1 MSADVPTQTASV
13 SLDDADPQQSAH
25 MAHDY
30 TKSGRLAPVPDE
42 DAEHEVLLKDYD
54 ELDYPDPIEHG
65 HGIQAVLED
74 LLDEDEDDSES
85 FYTRLFEGWQNL
97 DIEPEEEPVV
107 LAEDVH
113 DQFDWLH
120 DDYPAHLV
128 LSSKGWM
135 VGRDVDDDLAGP
147 NAGAEALISQY
158 YEYNLSVMR
167 YDEDSG
173 KLAADLD
180 GNLRAPVSYQ
190 CWVQPQDENLVRP
203 SGDPMVCQ
211 HGEGS
216 RFKTQTTYA
225 GSKESLVRT
234 VQITNLAATALG
246 VERPDWSTFNRD
258 SWKVWKGEVHHRF
271 ASEMMDAVVQR
282 LREAKSMLEYGGRGD
297 VDGDSTMREGMF
309 VEEMVRSDR
318 WNVLGFNAFA
328 QREGI
333 ELGLKVYRING
344 SPRDDRLS
352 EPKLEAF
359 FAGTDHD
366 TELPHADEWAALRA
380 TLRQMASTV
389 AVRSGLNLGL
399 LREDD
404 YYEPRDRERID
415 TLVPTGWRAA
425 VQEAN
430 ETRLRRILNTVY
442 GQSGT
447 QSKWDLLY
455 AVATMNGTRYE
466 ELAEITGFTEDY
478 VQEMVGEFV
487 EDDVL
492 LRLSMPTL
500 VVFNNEELRLNALD
514 ELEAIH
520 PDEDLKDIRERGEQ
534 RREDRQQARENR
546 TSDADATD
554 NTDASTGDS
563 SSAEDDDD
571 GRDDAANWETFAD
584 VHLTGEQLG
593 AALDRDHIDGDHVEI
608 RTDPYPAIFTGG

>member
-30 TKSGRLAPVPDE
+30 TSTGRLAPVPDE
-42 DAEHEVLLKDYD
+42 DAGHEVLLKDYD
-54 ELDYPDPIEHG
+54 TLDYPDPIEHG

-74 LLDEDEDDSES
+74 LGDENDDSDS
-85 FYTRLFEGWQNL
+85 FYTRLFEGWQDL

-107 LAEDVH
+107 LSEDVH
-113 DQFDWLH
+113 EQFDWLH
-120 DDYPAHLV
+120 DDFPAHLV

-147 NAGAEALISQY
+147 QAGADALISQY

-190 CWVQPQDENLVRP
+190 CWVQPQDTDLVRP

-271 ASEMMDAVVQR
+271 ASEMMDAVVKR

-297 VDGDSTMREGMF
+297 VDGDGTMREGMF

-328 QREGI
+328 QRSGI
-333 ELGLKVYRING
+333 ELGMKVYRING

-380 TLRQMASTV
+380 TLRQMASTF

-430 ETRLRRILNTVY
+430 ETRLRRILNSVY

-455 AVATMNGTRYE
+455 AIAIMNGARYE
-466 ELAEITGFTEDY
+466 ELAEITGFTKDY
-478 VQEMVGEFV
+478 VQDLVAEFV

-520 PDEDLKDIRERGEQ
+520 PEQDLKDIRERGEQ
-534 RREDRQQARENR
+534 RREDRQQAREER
-546 TSDADATD
+546 EEDADDTD
-554 NTDASTGDS
+554 ESDDSASES
-563 SSAEDDDD
+563 SSDD
-571 GRDDAANWETFAD
+571 GRGDAANWQTFAD
-584 VHLTGEQLG
+584 IHLTGEQLG
-593 AALDRDHIDGDHVEI
+593 TALDRDHIDGEHVEI
-608 RTDPYPAIFTGG
+608 RTDPYPAIFTAG

>member
-1 MSADVPTQTASV
+1 MSTDAPTKTASI

-42 DAEHEVLLKDYD
+42 NNENEVLLKDYD
-54 ELDYPDPIEHG
+54 EIDYPDPIEHG
-65 HGIQAVLED
+65 HGIQAILED
-74 LLDEDEDDSES
+74 LGDEDDSES
-85 FYTRLFEGWQNL
+85 FYSRLWSGWQDL

-113 DQFDWLH
+113 DRFDWLH

-135 VGRDVDDDLAGP
+135 VGLSSKGWMVGRD
-147 NAGAEALISQY
+147 AEDGELVSQY

-190 CWVQPQDENLVRP
+190 CWVQPQDEDLVRP

-234 VQITNLAATALG
+234 VQITNLAATALD
-246 VERPDWSTFNRD
+246 VDRPDWSTFNRD

-282 LREAKSMLEYGGRGD
+282 LREAKSMLEYGGSGD
-297 VDGDSTMREGMF
+297 VDGDGNMREGRF

-318 WNVLGFNAFA
+318 WDVLGFNAFA
-328 QREGI
+328 QRDGI
-333 ELGLKVYRING
+333 ELGTKVYRING

-359 FAGTDHD
+359 FAGTDND

-380 TLRQMASTV
+380 TLRQMASTF
-389 AVRSGLNLGL
+389 AIRAGLNLGL

-430 ETRLRRILNTVY
+430 ETRLRRILNSVY

-455 AVATMNGTRYE
+455 TIAMMNGARYE
-466 ELAEITGFTEDY
+466 ELAEITGFTKDY
-478 VQEMVGEFV
+478 VQDLVGEFV

-492 LRLSMPTL
+492 LRLDMPRL
-500 VVFNNEELRLNALD
+500 IVFNNEELRLNALD

-520 PDEDLKDIRERGEQ
+520 PDEDLKDIRDRGEQ
-534 RREDRQQARENR
+534 RREDRQQAREQCEADSESDGDDS
-546 TSDADATD
+546 TESASDDAD
-554 NTDASTGDS
+554 
-563 SSAEDDDD
+563 DDR
-571 GRDDAANWETFAD
+571 RDDAANWKTFDD
-584 VHLTGEQLG
+584 VHLSGEQLG
-593 AALDRDHIDGDHVEI
+593 AALDRDHIDGEHVEI
-608 RTDPYPAIFTGG
+608 RTDPYPALFARG

>member
-1 MSADVPTQTASV
+1 MSTDAPTQSVTV

-42 DAEHEVLLKDYD
+42 DNENEVLLKDYD

-74 LLDEDEDDSES
+74 LADEDEDDDS
-85 FYTRLFEGWQNL
+85 FYTRLFKGWQGL

-113 DQFDWLH
+113 DRFDWLH

-128 LSSKGWM
+128 ISSKGWM
-135 VGRDVDDDLAGP
+135 VGRDAEDGDLV
-147 NAGAEALISQY
+147 SQY

-190 CWVQPQDENLVRP
+190 CWVQPQDEDLVRP

-234 VQITNLAATALG
+234 VQITNLAATALDI
-246 VERPDWSTFNRD
+246 ERPDWSTFNRN

-271 ASEMMDAVVQR
+271 ASEYMDAVVQR
-282 LREAKSMLEYGGRGD
+282 LREAKSMLEYGGSGD
-297 VDGDSTMREGMF
+297 VDGDGTMREGMF

-318 WNVLGFNAFA
+318 WDVLGFNAFA
-328 QREGI
+328 QRSGI
-333 ELGLKVYRING
+333 DLGVKVYRING
-344 SPRDDRLS
+344 SPRDDRLA

-359 FAGTDHD
+359 FAGTDNE
-366 TELPHADEWAALRA
+366 TPLPHADEWAALRA
-380 TLRQMASTV
+380 TLRQMASTF

-430 ETRLRRILNTVY
+430 ETRLRRILNSVY

-455 AVATMNGTRYE
+455 AVATMNGARYE
-466 ELAEITGFTEDY
+466 ELAEILGFTEDY

-534 RREDRQQARENR
+534 RREDRQQAREER
-546 TSDADATD
+546 EADDEANADDTVD
-554 NTDASTGDS
+554 DASSDETGD
-563 SSAEDDDD
+563 D
-571 GRDDAANWETFAD
+571 RDDSANWESFAD

-593 AALDRDHIDGDHVEI
+593 AALDRDHIDGEHVEI
-608 RTDPYPAIFTGG
+608 RTDPYPALFPRG